1 MFDGENLGEL
11 SFKELSSRMAVML
24 TERLKPELMTCY
36 DIVATGRY
44 PYTGK
49 LGFLTAEDERMVEE
63 AMEAVNAT
71 EVGHCDFSAISDGQ
85 RQRVML
91 ARAICQ
97 DPDVMILDE
106 PTSFLD
112 IKHKLDLLHI
122 LRRMTREKG
131 ITVVMSLHEI
141 DLAQKISDKIV
152 CVKGETIFRY
162 GEPDEIFNEKTIQT
176 LYDMDKGYFDTTFG
190 SIELPGPVGEPETL
204 VLSSSGRGI
213 AVYRQL
219 QRICVPFTAAVVYTN
234 DLDYELA
241 RIMAADVIT
250 EKPFE
255 EISDDTFNRVKS
267 AVENCSSI
275 VIPGVDIGSCNSR
288 MNEIIRLAEDSG
300 KVKTIDQIITE
311 RN

>member
-1 MFDGENLGEL
+1 
-11 SFKELSSRMAVML
+11 
-24 TERLKPELMTCY
+24 
-36 DIVATGRY
+36 
-44 PYTGK
+44 
-49 LGFLTAEDERMVEE
+49 
-63 AMEAVNAT
+63 
-71 EVGHCDFSAISDGQ
+71 
-85 RQRVML
+85 
-91 ARAICQ
+91 
-97 DPDVMILDE
+97 
-106 PTSFLD
+106 
-112 IKHKLDLLHI
+112 
-122 LRRMTREKG
+122 
-131 ITVVMSLHEI
+131 
-141 DLAQKISDKIV
+141 
-152 CVKGETIFRY
+152 
-162 GEPDEIFNEKTIQT
+162 
-176 LYDMDKGYFDTTFG
+176 MDKGYFDTTFG

-288 MNEIIRLAEDSG
+288 MNEIIKLAEDSG
-300 KVKTIDQIITE
+300 KVKTIDQIIAE